1 MHCTVQPTF
10 ISKVETYYCII
21 LQAHGKAALH
31 LAAEN
36 GHDHVVDMLLLNKAY
51 VNAKSKSGIA
61 PLHLAAQNG
70 FNSLVKLLIETH
82 KASIDALSLVV
93 YLLYMA

>member
-82 KASIDALSLVV
+82 KASIDALSLVI
-93 YLLYMA
+93 YFSFI

>member
-1 MHCTVQPTF
+1 
-10 ISKVETYYCII
+10 
-21 LQAHGKAALH
+21 
-31 LAAEN
+31 
-36 GHDHVVDMLLLNKAY
+36 MLLLNKAY